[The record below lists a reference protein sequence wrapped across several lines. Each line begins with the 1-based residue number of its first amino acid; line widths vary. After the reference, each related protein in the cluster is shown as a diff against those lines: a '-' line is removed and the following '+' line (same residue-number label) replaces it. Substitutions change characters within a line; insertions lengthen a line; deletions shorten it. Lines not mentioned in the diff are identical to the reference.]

1 MSRFACHLT
10 EQLDRSKSTV
20 VKQIGKFLWNM
31 EKGFISVTYMK
42 QVAVFRSGYLAP
54 KIKYIISGQ
63 LRRKGAG
70 NRNEKTVKSLP
81 TSNKGKKPTR

>member
-1 MSRFACHLT
+1 
-10 EQLDRSKSTV
+10 
-20 VKQIGKFLWNM
+20 M

-63 LRRKGAG
+63 LRRKARGT
-70 NRNEKTVKSLP
+70 EM
-81 TSNKGKKPTR
+81 KKQ